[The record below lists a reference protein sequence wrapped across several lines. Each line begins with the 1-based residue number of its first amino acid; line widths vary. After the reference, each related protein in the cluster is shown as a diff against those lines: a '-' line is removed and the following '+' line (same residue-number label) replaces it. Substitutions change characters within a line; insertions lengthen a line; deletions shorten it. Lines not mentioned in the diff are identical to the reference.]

1 MRAHLF
7 VFGLVTCFL
16 MAAMAQA
23 DTFIYTIHL
32 PNITNTGT
40 EDDTATTAYPFSWVG
55 PLKFN
60 APAGSDC
67 PTLCGPPLGTT
78 VNSNYF
84 FDGFSFTADG
94 TDAEV
99 LVKFAQFV
107 PSIDLTKTIVFSF
120 VEPDA
125 FWSTLGTG
133 LSFPAVDTTP
143 NFSFLGGDV
152 QTCNGCTIDIAEVA
166 STPEPRSAILLGGL
180 VGLFGVALRRRQQQ
194 PSAGLI

>member
-1 MRAHLF
+1 
-7 VFGLVTCFL
+7 
-16 MAAMAQA
+16 MAQA

-60 APAGSDC
+60 APANSDC
-67 PTLCGPPLGTT
+67 PTLCGPPLGTA

-84 FDGFSFTADG
+84 FDGFSFTSVG
-94 TDAEV
+94 SDAEV
-99 LVKFAQFV
+99 LVKFAQFM
-107 PSIDLTKTIVFSF
+107 PTIDLTKTIVFSF
-120 VEPDA
+120 VESDS

-143 NFSFLGGDV
+143 NFSFLSGAA
-152 QTCNGCTIDIAEVA
+152 QTCNGCTIDIAEVT
-166 STPEPRSAILLGGL
+166 STPEPGSAILLGGL
-180 VGLFGVALRRRQQQ
+180 VGLFGVAFSRRRRRSG
-194 PSAGLI
+194 PGAL